1 MGAQLTKKKKAALEK
16 IEKGKLY
23 SIEEAAKLIKDVAY
37 ENFDSSVDL
46 AVRLGV
52 DPRKA
57 DQMVRGTIVLPHGT
71 GKEKKVLV
79 LCLPEQEE
87 EARKAGAD
95 YVGLDEYIEKIQ
107 KGWLDFDVVI
117 ATPQAMPK
125 VSKVARI
132 LGPRRLMPTPKA
144 GTVTDKLEQAVKE
157 FKAGRITF
165 KVDKAGNVHVPVGR
179 KSFEPEKLADN
190 INEFLNHL
198 IRIKPAAAKGNY
210 MRSIH
215 LSSTMSPSIPIDP
228 KSIKRS

>member
-1 MGAQLTKKKKAALEK
+1 MGARLTKKKKAALEK

-23 SIEEAAKLIKDVAY
+23 SIEEASKLVKDIAY
-37 ENFDSSVDL
+37 ENFDSSIDL

-79 LCLPEQEE
+79 LALPEQEE
-87 EARKAGAD
+87 QARKAGAD

-144 GTVTDKLEQAVKE
+144 GTVTDKIDQAVKE

-179 KSFEPEKLADN
+179 KSFDPEKLAEN

-198 IRIKPAAAKGNY
+198 IKIKPAAAKGNY
-210 MRSIH
+210 IRSIH

>member
-1 MGAQLTKKKKAALEK
+1 MGARLTKKRKKALEK

-23 SIEEAAKLIKDVAY
+23 SVDEAAALVKDIAY
-37 ENFDSSVDL
+37 ENFDSSIDL

-79 LCLPEQEE
+79 FCLPEQEE
-87 EARKAGAD
+87 EARQAGAD

-107 KGWLDFDVVI
+107 KGWLDFDVAL
-117 ATPQAMPK
+117 ATPQAMSK

-144 GTVTDKLEQAVKE
+144 GTVTQNIAQAVKE
-157 FKAGRITF
+157 FKRGRITF
-165 KVDKAGNVHVPVGR
+165 KVDKYGNVHVPVGR
-179 KSFEPEKLADN
+179 KSFPPEHLAEN
-190 INEFLNHL
+190 INEFLNYL
-198 IRIKPAAAKGNY
+198 IKIKPAAAKGTY
-210 MRSIH
+210 MKSIH

-228 KSIKRS
+228 KSIKRV

>member
-1 MGAQLTKKKKAALEK
+1 MGARIPKKRKAVLEK
-16 IEKGKLY
+16 VEKGKLY
-23 SIEEAAKLIKDVAY
+23 SIEEAANLVKEIAY
-37 ENFDSSVDL
+37 ENFESSIDL

-79 LCLPEQEE
+79 FCLPEQED
-87 EARKAGAD
+87 EAKKAGAD

-107 KGWLDFDVVI
+107 KSWLDFDVVI
-117 ATPQAMPK
+117 ATPQVMQK

-144 GTVTDKLEQAVKE
+144 GTVTNKLGQAIKE

-165 KVDKAGNVHVPVGR
+165 KVDKVGNVHVPVGR
-179 KSFEPEKLADN
+179 KSFEAEKLVEN
-190 INEFLNHL
+190 INEFLNYL

-210 MRSIH
+210 IRSIH

-228 KSIKRS
+228 KTVKRN

>member
-1 MGAQLTKKKKAALEK
+1 MGARLTKKRKAVLDK

-23 SIEEAAKLIKDVAY
+23 SIEEASSLIKELAY
-37 ENFDSSVDL
+37 ENFDSSIDL
-46 AVRLGV
+46 AVRLAV

-79 LCLPEQEE
+79 LCLPDQEE
-87 EARKAGAD
+87 QARAAGAD
-95 YVGLDEYIEKIQ
+95 FVGLDEYIEKIQ
-107 KGWLDFDVVI
+107 KGWLDFDVAI

-144 GTVTDKLEQAVKE
+144 GTVTDKIDQAVKE

-179 KSFEPEKLADN
+179 KSFDPEKLTDN

-210 MRSIH
+210 IRSIN
-215 LSSTMSPSIPIDP
+215 LSSTMSPGIPIDP

>member
-1 MGAQLTKKKKAALEK
+1 MGARIPKKRKAVLEK
-16 IEKGKLY
+16 VEKGKLY
-23 SIEEAAKLIKDVAY
+23 SIEEAANLVKEIAY
-37 ENFDSSVDL
+37 ENFESSIDL

-79 LCLPEQEE
+79 FCLPEQED
-87 EARKAGAD
+87 EAKKAGAD

-107 KGWLDFDVVI
+107 KSWLDFDVVI
-117 ATPQAMPK
+117 ATPQVMQK

-144 GTVTDKLEQAVKE
+144 GTVTNKLGQAIKE

-165 KVDKAGNVHVPVGR
+165 KVDKVGNVHVPVGR
-179 KSFEPEKLADN
+179 KSFEAEKLVEN
-190 INEFLNHL
+190 INEFLNYL

-210 MRSIH
+210 IRSIH

-228 KSIKRS
+228 KSVKRN

>member
-1 MGAQLTKKKKAALEK
+1 MGARLTKKRKQALEK
-16 IEKGKLY
+16 IEKGRLY
-23 SIEEAAKLIKDVAY
+23 SIDEAAKLVKEIAY
-37 ENFDSSVDL
+37 ENFDSSIDL

-57 DQMVRGTIVLPHGT
+57 DQMVRGTIVLPHGI
-71 GKEKKVLV
+71 GKEKKVLALV
-79 LCLPEQEE
+79 LPEQEE
-87 EARKAGAD
+87 EARQAGAD

-107 KGWLDFDVVI
+107 KGWLDFDVVV

-144 GTVTDKLEQAVKE
+144 GTVTDKIGQAVKE
-157 FKAGRITF
+157 FKRGRITF

-179 KSFEPEKLADN
+179 KSFEPEKIAEN
-190 INEFLNHL
+190 VNEFLNYL
-198 IRIKPAAAKGNY
+198 IKIKPAAAKGTY
-210 MRSIH
+210 MKSIH

-228 KSIKRS
+228 KSIKRN

>member
-1 MGAQLTKKKKAALEK
+1 MARRGKKYRQALEK

-23 SIEEAAKLIKDVAY
+23 SIDEAAKLVKEIAY
-37 ENFDSSVDL
+37 ENFDASVDL

-57 DQMVRGTIVLPHGT
+57 DQMVRGTFVLPHGT

-79 LCLPEQEE
+79 FALPEQEE

-107 KGWLDFDVVI
+107 KGWLDFDVAI
-117 ATPQAMPK
+117 ATPQAMSK

-144 GTVTDKLEQAVKE
+144 GTVTEKIGDAVRE
-157 FKAGRITF
+157 FKKGRITF
-165 KVDKAGNVHVPVGR
+165 KVDKAGNIHIPVGR
-179 KSFEPEKLADN
+179 VSFEPEKIAEN
-190 INEFLNHL
+190 VNEFLNHL
-198 IRIKPAAAKGNY
+198 IKIKPASAKGTY
-210 MRSIH
+210 LKSIH

-228 KSIKRS
+228 KSIKRV